1 MKIPANIIVE
11 NKYTQG
17 NEYIEEKT
25 NKNYQGYYYE
35 LNGSLY
41 AGKSYS
47 DNALKIIPITDRNK
61 MLTQGLSVATF
72 SVVSGVTSQQL
83 ASPTVTS
90 IAGPT
95 GASFNTH
102 NSFLVRYFSS
112 QVNIQP
118 KIIKEISKETY
129 DSLKTNSLYQT
140 TFIGPTQSIDQADKQ
155 MPGLKS
161 FLLG

>member
-35 LNGSLY
+35 LNGLLY

-72 SVVSGVTSQQL
+72 SVVSGITSQDLEQQ
-83 ASPTVTS
+83 PVPS
-90 IAGPT
+90 IYV
-95 GASFNTH
+95 NTE
-102 NSFLVRYFSS
+102 SDLVPVRYFSS

-140 TFIGPTQSIDQADKQ
+140 TFIGPTQSIEQADKQ

>member
-35 LNGSLY
+35 LNGLLY

-72 SVVSGVTSQQL
+72 SVVSGITSQDLEQQ
-83 ASPTVTS
+83 PVPS
-90 IAGPT
+90 IYV
-95 GASFNTH
+95 NTE
-102 NSFLVRYFSS
+102 SDLVPVRYFSS

-129 DSLKTNSLYQT
+129 DSLKTNSLYQI
-140 TFIGPTQSIDQADKQ
+140 TFIGPTQSIEQADKQ